1 MSAGRDRAAERPSPL
16 ARECVQWPMR
26 VLTRPVRTP
35 GLTVIMNSGD
45 SASRT
50 QCQFAT
56 HTKGG
61 TAQQR
66 VSALLVMFSHDLS
79 VVQACTAYCNSFQS
93 LIRVEFMKIIT
104 HE

>member
-1 MSAGRDRAAERPSPL
+1 MRSRAAASGEACVSAGRDRAAERPSPL

-61 TAQQR
+61 TA
-66 VSALLVMFSHDLS
+66 AAS
-79 VVQACTAYCNSFQS
+79 VGPFGDVLA
-93 LIRVEFMKIIT
+93 
-104 HE
+104 